1 MGYDWDWDNI
11 KNSTDK
17 YKETAMKI
25 KIFRYIILEEE
36 DE

>member
-1 MGYDWDWDNI
+1 MDWDWDNI

-17 YKETAMKI
+17 YERTAMKI
-25 KIFRYIILEEE
+25 KKFKYIILEE